1 MDYKSDNS
9 NQEYLKIV
17 KELKEKYPEQQN
29 NISNNRFQTEDYHD
43 SPYTMEDGTAT
54 FFYIITMIIGTLF
67 VDRWLI
73 YIAAT
78 FIYIMFKRRHSKK

>member
-1 MDYKSDNS
+1 MSDL
-9 NQEYLKIV
+9 QKIHEQV
-17 KELKEKYPEQQN
+17 KKELKESRQQSSNKYKDD
-29 NISNNRFQTEDYHD
+29 SNQSHTEDYCD

-54 FFYIITMIIGTLF
+54 FFYIITMVIGTLF

>member
-1 MDYKSDNS
+1 MSD
-9 NQEYLKIV
+9 LDKIHKEV
-17 KELKEKYPEQQN
+17 QKELKKAKEKYPDKNQEKINQ
-29 NISNNRFQTEDYHD
+29 SNKEEYHE

-54 FFYIITMIIGTLF
+54 FLYIVTMVIGTLF

-78 FIYIMFKRRHSKK
+78 FIYIMFRTRHKRKK

>member
-1 MDYKSDNS
+1 MSDLES
-9 NQEYLKIV
+9 MHKQVQKQL
-17 KELKEKYPEQQN
+17 KELKQQYPAEYEN
-29 NISNNRFQTEDYHD
+29 NNTQCQTEEYCD

-54 FFYIITMIIGTLF
+54 FFYVITMVVGTLF

-78 FIYIMFKRRHSKK
+78 IIYILFKRRHKRKK